1 MAGVQTFPVAVADQP
16 RKDGGAAA
24 GSSSL
29 TAAEIKSWVREIL
42 DWIVKLLP
50 VIAMV
55 LVAIVAEHYKAS
67 LTGSTLL
74 SEREKADSQLRSE
87 MFSKLVDPISGARSG
102 ADVAPER
109 EQLLAELLALNFH
122 EHIGLKPLLTHV
134 DARLARESKDID
146 KAKAEAARSARQSF
160 RSVARTVISRQ
171 TAMLTLSNGDGSKDD
186 SAQIQKL
193 DIGRSNLDAKLAA
206 TLQQKNDLVKRFD
219 EPIDVGNPAATRCLS
234 LTVSQPDWKSET
246 FHVDVSI
253 YAPKPRALKLG
264 ALIPD
269 ALKLVAL
276 KLGALKPDAPKSCEG
291 VELAKRDFELSWF
304 DFPLTDN
311 TLLGDGTRFAI
322 VLDQIYDTNDG
333 RLEGSKPE
341 QMTTDATRRVKLSIV
356 WFPKDY
362 IAAHERPTNY
372 REFRRSLGF
381 DAR

>member
-1 MAGVQTFPVAVADQP
+1 MDSVQTFPVAVADQP
-16 RKDGGAAA
+16 RKDSGEVSA
-24 GSSSL
+24 SNSV

-55 LVAIVAEHYKAS
+55 LLAFFAEHYKVS
-67 LTGSTLL
+67 LTASTLL

-102 ADVAPER
+102 ADVALER

-134 DARLARESKDID
+134 DARLARESVDID
-146 KAKAEAARSARQSF
+146 EAKAYAARSARQSF

-171 TAMLTLSNGDGSKDD
+171 TAMLTLNNGEGSKDD

-193 DIGRSNLDAKLAA
+193 DIGMPNL
-206 TLQQKNDLVKRFD
+206 
-219 EPIDVGNPAATRCLS
+219 NPAFAEKLKLEKAQVKMFSKPIKVENSPRTHRLY
-234 LTVSQPDWKSET
+234 LTVSQPNWDSET
-246 FHVDVSI
+246 FHVEVSI
-253 YAPKPRALKLG
+253 F
-264 ALIPD
+264 
-269 ALKLVAL
+269 
-276 KLGALKPDAPKSCEG
+276 ALKPGGE
-291 VELAKRDFELSWF
+291 VELANRDFELSWF

-333 RLEGSKPE
+333 RFSDHKLE
-341 QMTTDATRRVKLSIV
+341 QTTSDATRRVKLSIV